1 VVSLATAFGWREQ
14 RQNPSTTRIDEP
26 TALQPLSLANGAAA
40 NRLFRL
46 TDKSFYAKLSRK
58 DLSLDEFTNLLF
70 LNILSRRATPKEVAW
85 VDKALGSVWK
95 GRRIEDYDEARLAK
109 EATAKSIL
117 VPDHNLAN
125 EVAKELRK
133 GEPLT
138 QSLSANYVERL
149 EDVLWAMHNSPEF
162 QFVP

>member
-1 VVSLATAFGWREQ
+1 LGNVWQE
-14 RQNPSTTRIDEP
+14 
-26 TALQPLSLANGAAA
+26 
-40 NRLFRL
+40 
-46 TDKSFYAKLSRK
+46 RK
-58 DLSLDEFTNLLF
+58 
-70 LNILSRRATPKEVAW
+70 V
-85 VDKALGSVWK
+85 
-95 GRRIEDYDEARLAK
+95 EDYDEAKLAK

-138 QSLSANYVERL
+138 QSLKAEYADRL